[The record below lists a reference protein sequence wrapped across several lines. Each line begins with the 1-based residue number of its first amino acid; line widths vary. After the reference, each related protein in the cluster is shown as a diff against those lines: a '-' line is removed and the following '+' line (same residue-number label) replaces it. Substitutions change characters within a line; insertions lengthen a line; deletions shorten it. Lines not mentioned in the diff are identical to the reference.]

1 MRGSFLANSKIILS
15 LIYEHTEINSYKIV
29 YVTSVVAFISK
40 EKKHKEK
47 TNKIKTIK
55 KGNI

>member
-29 YVTSVVAFISK
+29 YVSSVVAFF
-40 EKKHKEK
+40 KKKK
-47 TNKIKTIK
+47 NTKKKANKIKTIK